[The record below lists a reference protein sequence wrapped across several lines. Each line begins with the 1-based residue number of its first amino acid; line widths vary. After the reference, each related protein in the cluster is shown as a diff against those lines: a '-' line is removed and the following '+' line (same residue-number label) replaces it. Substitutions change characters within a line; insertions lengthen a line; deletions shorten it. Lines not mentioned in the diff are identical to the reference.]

1 MCLCV
6 SKAKFKLLLKGYFF
20 KLISSNNRTPESWEG
35 REKLA
40 NRFPVEPPPHS
51 SLLTLLSPSPF
62 FPPSDTTLSNTVQ
75 QLWSRDGIVPLQ
87 GGQGEFW
94 FRSQGYALWDHATAM
109 TVKRDGTSQCVRDRV
124 TEKEDVNHTTA
135 SKNGHDAHC

>member
-40 NRFPVEPPPHS
+40 NRFPVEPPPILLFSPSSPPAHS
-51 SLLTLLSPSPF
+51 SPLLIQHYQTQFNNFGPETALSHYRADRGNFGSEVK
-62 FPPSDTTLSNTVQ
+62 DMHCGTM
-75 QLWSRDGIVPLQ
+75 LQ
-87 GGQGEFW
+87 P
-94 FRSQGYALWDHATAM
+94 
-109 TVKRDGTSQCVRDRV
+109 
-124 TEKEDVNHTTA
+124 
-135 SKNGHDAHC
+135 